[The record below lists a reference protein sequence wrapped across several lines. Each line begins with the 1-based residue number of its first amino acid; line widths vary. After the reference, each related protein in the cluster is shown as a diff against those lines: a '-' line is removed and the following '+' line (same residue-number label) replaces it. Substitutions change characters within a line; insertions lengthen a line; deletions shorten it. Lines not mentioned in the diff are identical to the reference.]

1 LKQNVTRKIG
11 NSYFYEGYLEQKI
24 LNCNYKFDKKILYI
38 NNVEDLDLVKKE
50 ADKLVSKSLID
61 SYYVVEEY
69 ADRVLKYFNIEEES
83 FKGGYYYSIA
93 ELTSIYLCDTEY
105 LLHFSS
111 DSYPN
116 KNLNYDWIDKGIK
129 LLKEDSKV
137 VVVNPGWYF
146 EDAATDTDSREWSY
160 EKGFS
165 DQAYLIET
173 AFFKRPIYNEYHPA
187 SDRFPEYGGEL
198 FEKRVDS
205 FIQNHDV
212 TRANSRYVHYTHK
225 NFI

>member
-1 LKQNVTRKIG
+1 MSITFETKCYEKDWKFL
-11 NSYFYEGYLEQKI
+11 FYEGYLEKKI
-24 LNCNYKFDKKILYI
+24 LNCNYKFDKKILYV

-69 ADRVLKYFNIEEES
+69 ADRALKYFNIEKES

-116 KNLNYDWIDKGIK
+116 KNLN
-129 LLKEDSKV
+129 
-137 VVVNPGWYF
+137 
-146 EDAATDTDSREWSY
+146 
-160 EKGFS
+160 
-165 DQAYLIET
+165 
-173 AFFKRPIYNEYHPA
+173 
-187 SDRFPEYGGEL
+187 
-198 FEKRVDS
+198 
-205 FIQNHDV
+205 
-212 TRANSRYVHYTHK
+212 
-225 NFI
+225 